1 MKVELSLSPKS
12 LGDVDVTLLT
22 RGNNLHVNIS
32 SNTTTMLLF
41 TQNQN
46 DVKSALIN
54 MGFTNLEMNFSDQ
67 NNKEQSQ
74 QNSQKQNNG
83 SFEEFSEEETAL
95 LEIIIPQYV

>member
-1 MKVELSLSPKS
+1 MS
-12 LGDVDVTLLT
+12 
-22 RGNNLHVNIS
+22 
-32 SNTTTMLLF
+32 LF

-67 NNKEQSQ
+67 NNKEQAQ
-74 QNSQKQNNG
+74 QNNQKQNNG
-83 SFEEFSEEETAL
+83 NFEEFNEEETAL